1 MINECEEKLNG
12 EGKMKKTKLRVTNCL
27 PEGNAE

>member
-12 EGKMKKTKLRVTNCL
+12 EGKMKKNKIKSNKLSSGKEC
-27 PEGNAE
+27 